1 VRIPAG
7 SLQVVKQFTIQL
19 ELENKSGG
27 ESGVPPIPYLFDRV
41 EVLAEGGN
49 CQLAR
54 WEPSQLWWPFRHVDG
69 TTWELN
75 YKAALMSPLDSEG
88 HPTMAIGAKK
98 TYYVPIL
105 GDCFARNEAYLGHLK
120 SDLYFRIWFVGA
132 SRFPNVYIPT
142 LNSLSV
148 IVEQDYYA
156 PHERFQL
163 HDRAIS
169 QSIDYRFGRPGFQS
183 IVENLAPSTR
193 YSFVLTAVQGIVSE
207 LIVTIRPATAGWY
220 NAYIFKGWSS
230 YELLDGSGASLTGG
244 MPITY
249 EYQRTIV
256 DASRQSSGA
265 IDSLVALGAPGS
277 YNPIVCEFGSAKAD
291 FLHGTVTGYIP
302 FTGQERLII
311 TTDATLGAG
320 SYEVRIEYL
329 AAARVNINQGRISV
343 LPS

>member
-1 VRIPAG
+1 M
-7 SLQVVKQFTIQL
+7 
-19 ELENKSGG
+19 
-27 ESGVPPIPYLFDRV
+27 
-41 EVLAEGGN
+41 
-49 CQLAR
+49 
-54 WEPSQLWWPFRHVDG
+54 RH
-69 TTWELN
+69 
-75 YKAALMSPLDSEG
+75 
-88 HPTMAIGAKK
+88 
-98 TYYVPIL
+98 
-105 GDCFARNEAYLGHLK
+105 
-120 SDLYFRIWFVGA
+120 LYFRIWFVGA
-132 SRFPNVYIPT
+132 SRFPNANIPT

-148 IVEQDYYA
+148 IVEQDHYA
-156 PHERFQL
+156 PHDRFQL

-169 QSIDYRFGRPGFQS
+169 QSIDYRFGRPGFMS

-207 LIVTIRPATAGWY
+207 LIVTIRPANSGSF
-220 NAYIFKGWSS
+220 NAWSFRGWSS

-265 IDSLVALGAPGS
+265 IDTLVTIGAPRS
-277 YNPIVCEFGSAKAD
+277 YNPIVCEFGNAKAD
-291 FLHGTVTGYIP
+291 FLTGSITGYIP

-311 TTDATLGAG
+311 TTDATVLAG

-329 AAARVNINQGRISV
+329 AAARVNIDRGRISV